1 MNPSSTRIPKGS
13 SAAAARDDH
22 ARGEPIPAAD
32 DLRRAAR
39 RPGRVVR
46 AAAGEAAVAVLRTT
60 SATVKAAA
68 DLPSRAAARKQLP
81 RPKVFRGSRPNLVRA
96 ALARPGHARR
106 VRAAL
111 DRERL
116 GLDRLDLEPLVRE
129 LAALGLLERDLS
141 GARLLALVAR
151 VRLLLDRRR
160 DDLRRDAPAL
170 VEPELVEL
178 LRRDR
183 GLDEPAL
190 VGDLVRRDLPNRD
203 PADRVRLPDAQPVV
217 RDPVVQNRVV
227 PSPVARERRPAP
239 RASVDQV
246 AHREAAARAL
256 ADEESELGQDELFRR
271 SCRSAVRT
279 DRLQ

>member
-1 MNPSSTRIPKGS
+1 STRIPKGS

-22 ARGEPIPAAD
+22 ARGEPIPAD

-170 VEPELVEL
+170 VEPELVAPELVEL